1 MSKKPE
7 IMVNGKKV
15 DMPDNWRGYD
25 QTGRDDF
32 FGMIEI
38 PFDYRLIRKGK
49 NSVSVTFPDNGG
61 PCGYYDSSD

>member
-1 MSKKPE
+1 MD
-7 IMVNGKKV
+7 KKV

-38 PFDYRLIRKGK
+38 PFDYRLIKKRKKFG
-49 NSVSVTFPDNGG
+49 VSNIPG
-61 PCGYYDSSD
+61 

>member
-1 MSKKPE
+1 MSIAGKHEMSKKPE

-38 PFDYRLIRKGK
+38 PFDYRVNQKRKKFG
-49 NSVSVTFPDNGG
+49 VSNIPG
-61 PCGYYDSSD
+61 